1 MWESKWQLNTHHNH
15 NKWNSN
21 DVIFLLQYVPLSTKC
36 QRIDAL
42 SWWNR
47 HIGRLIA
54 MTYSFLF
61 SHSTMT
67 RFCILTSRITI
78 YMVSS
83 RHNLTVKGVHSV
95 GAVIQLKRLVLIKVC
110 SVRFLKAIIF
120 EFHNS
125 NAKQKL
131 VRKVC

>member
-1 MWESKWQLNTHHNH
+1 M
-15 NKWNSN
+15 
-21 DVIFLLQYVPLSTKC
+21 
-36 QRIDAL
+36 
-42 SWWNR
+42 
-47 HIGRLIA
+47 
-54 MTYSFLF
+54 
-61 SHSTMT
+61 
-67 RFCILTSRITI
+67 TSRIAI

-95 GAVIQLKRLVLIKVC
+95 GAVIQLKKIVLIKVC

-125 NAKQKL
+125 NAKPKL

>member
-1 MWESKWQLNTHHNH
+1 
-15 NKWNSN
+15 
-21 DVIFLLQYVPLSTKC
+21 
-36 QRIDAL
+36 
-42 SWWNR
+42 
-47 HIGRLIA
+47 
-54 MTYSFLF
+54 
-61 SHSTMT
+61 
-67 RFCILTSRITI
+67 
-78 YMVSS
+78 MVSS